1 MMLLNVFVLVLRW
14 LLCDFVMIIVIDFWG
29 KEWLLFFCGG
39 GGGATGVDALVASVR
54 FKTMHRANPFF
65 FFGIS
70 GTTGTLRELKG
81 AICRVSVT
89 KFSIYSAYMW
99 GWQLG
104 PKAFFKVVCKDYS
117 TK

>member
-39 GGGATGVDALVASVR
+39 GGGGNRGGCARCIGSIQDDASSQPL
-54 FKTMHRANPFF
+54 F